1 MKSFFPSLIS
11 ASHLSRLLLFIY
23 FAEAFGARRFVKAPR
38 QLERSVYRGRF
49 PGDSAGKDILRCILR
64 RLENPVCRVLINWLL
79 SAK

>member
-1 MKSFFPSLIS
+1 MKSFFPSLVS

-49 PGDSAGKDILRCILR
+49 PGGLGREGHIEMYFAQTGK
-64 RLENPVCRVLINWLL
+64 PRVPCVN
-79 SAK
+79 